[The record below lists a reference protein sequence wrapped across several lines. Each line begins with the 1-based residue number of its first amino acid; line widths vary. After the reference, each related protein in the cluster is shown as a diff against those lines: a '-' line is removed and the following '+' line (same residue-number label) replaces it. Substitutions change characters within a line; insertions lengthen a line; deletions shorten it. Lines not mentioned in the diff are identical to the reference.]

1 VASGLWLLWHLGSL
15 SGVACTFQWARCL
28 YLPGRTI
35 LIPQRVLSWQ
45 YRSFPFICFT
55 KLASRVIPSLIII
68 YKAAEIERLTMLRI
82 TKNITIPLT
91 EIEIQAV
98 RSQGSGGQNVNKV
111 STAIHL
117 RFDIK
122 ASSLPELY
130 KERLLNL
137 KDSRITSEGIVII
150 KAQRYSSQI
159 KNKEDALN
167 RLREIIKSVT
177 IQIKPR
183 TPTKPTKASRIK
195 RLEGKAIQSR
205 RKSLRSKIEQE

>member
-1 VASGLWLLWHLGSL
+1 MIFNIE
-15 SGVACTFQWARCL
+15 T
-28 YLPGRTI
+28 
-35 LIPQRVLSWQ
+35 
-45 YRSFPFICFT
+45 
-55 KLASRVIPSLIII
+55 
-68 YKAAEIERLTMLRI
+68 EIERLAMRKISGDL
-82 TKNITIPLT
+82 TIPLA

-122 ASSLPELY
+122 TSSLPELY

-137 KDSRITSEGIVII
+137 KDSRITSEGIIII

-167 RLREIIKSVT
+167 RLCELIKSVI
-177 IQIKPR
+177 IQAKPR
-183 TPTKPTKASRIK
+183 TPTKPTKASKLK
-195 RLEGKAIQSR
+195 RLESKAILSR
-205 RKSLRSKIEQE
+205 RKSFRSKVEDE